1 MFIIDFFKEIKKM
14 RSKFL
19 VYFMLCLL
27 NLSIWHFLFIKCLGS
42 DFILLEYFTGISYG
56 GGGWLFCGYT
66 FINRNMFGVFVAG
79 QVISMDTE
87 AAAGVVQ

>member
-56 GGGWLFCGYT
+56 GGF
-66 FINRNMFGVFVAG
+66 FVVTHSLI
-79 QVISMDTE
+79 VICL
-87 AAAGVVQ
+87 AFLLLVR